1 MKQLKPIWLKGIVTI
16 KVSGH
21 YPERFF
27 DLFARHG
34 IPVWSIKKQ
43 TDLYCTAD
51 IYLDDINKIRQLRRQ
66 THYKFSFIRKRGLPF
81 FFKRLKLKLMN

>member
-43 TDLYCTAD
+43 TDLYRFSERESSSS
-51 IYLDDINKIRQLRRQ
+51 LDM
-66 THYKFSFIRKRGLPF
+66 G
-81 FFKRLKLKLMN
+81 